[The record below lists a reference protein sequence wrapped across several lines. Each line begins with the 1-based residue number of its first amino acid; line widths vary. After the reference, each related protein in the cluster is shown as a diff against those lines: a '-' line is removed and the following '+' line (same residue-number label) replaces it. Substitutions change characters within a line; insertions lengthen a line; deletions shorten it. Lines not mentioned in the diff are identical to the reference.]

1 MDRVLLK
8 RLLGAGVIVALA
20 VIVLPFALQGEGY
33 KAALRTDIPA
43 RPQPP
48 QPLDTASVEPPAEVR
63 ELMEAPPPLPVPAA
77 TRTEPSRD
85 LADVGAAKAQP
96 GSPILQPSMAE
107 APLRGER
114 PSTQPPKSPE
124 PEVKAAPK
132 TQPPSPKPAMDA
144 PRPAAPAASLAGVA
158 ASMPQAPLGSGPR
171 EPDGVGDAAA
181 RPGSAVATKPMAVG
195 QWMIQL
201 GSFSSESNAQHLR
214 GQVQRAGIPCLI
226 EPLDIEGRKVW
237 RVRAGPFAS
246 QAEADAALKRLQGG
260 LRLGGMVMQ
269 VR

>member
-20 VIVLPFALQGEGY
+20 VIVLPFFLQGEGY

-48 QPLDTASVEPPAEVR
+48 QPLDTASREPPAEVR
-63 ELMEAPPPLPVPAA
+63 ELMEPPPPLPMAQAPAP
-77 TRTEPSRD
+77 RNEPAKEAVD
-85 LADVGAAKAQP
+85 AGAAKPA
-96 GSPILQPSMAE
+96 
-107 APLRGER
+107 
-114 PSTQPPKSPE
+114 
-124 PEVKAAPK
+124 
-132 TQPPSPKPAMDA
+132 PKPAA
-144 PRPAAPAASLAGVA
+144 PPAPSEVKPASKPAPTPQAPQAPAAKPAPEASKPEVVPNAAVKPAAPPAQPPLAAAK
-158 ASMPQAPLGSGPR
+158 PQAG
-171 EPDGVGDAAA
+171 GV
-181 RPGSAVATKPMAVG
+181 
-195 QWMIQL
+195 WMIQL
-201 GSFSSESNAQHLR
+201 GSFSAEANAQQLR
-214 GQVQRAGIPCLI
+214 GQVQRVGIPCLI

-260 LRLGGMVMQ
+260 LKLGGMVMQ

>member
-43 RPQPP
+43 RPLPP
-48 QPLDTASVEPPAEVR
+48 QPLDTASVEPPADVR
-63 ELMEAPPPLPVPAA
+63 ELMEAPPPLPVPAE
-77 TRTEPSRD
+77 TRMEPSRD
-85 LADVGAAKAQP
+85 APDVGGKAQ
-96 GSPILQPSMAE
+96 
-107 APLRGER
+107 APK
-114 PSTQPPKSPE
+114 PPPPE

-132 TQPPSPKPAMDA
+132 TQPQPPGPKPAMDA
-144 PRPAAPAASLAGVA
+144 PRPAASLAGA
-158 ASMPQAPLGSGPR
+158 
-171 EPDGVGDAAA
+171 DAAA
-181 RPGSAVATKPMAVG
+181 RPGGAVAAKPMAVG

-260 LRLGGMVMQ
+260 LKLGGMVMQ